1 MAKRKAMIPL
11 KDLQSNR
18 FLQGFPPKY
27 VRQLRSIARMQEF
40 PLATVLFRQGTEWP
54 FVYLVLSGNV
64 KLEVNVPG
72 RGILP
77 VQEVGPGEL
86 VGWSPVLG
94 LGLMTAT
101 ARTRSKCRLA
111 EMEASKLLAMAETE
125 LKFGVEFFRRT
136 AAALAERL
144 CAMRLQAWGPPPPD
158 LLGGLPK

>member
-40 PLATVLFRQGTEWP
+40 PLGTVLFREGTEWP

-86 VGWSPVLG
+86 LSLIHI
-94 LGLMTAT
+94 
-101 ARTRSKCRLA
+101 
-111 EMEASKLLAMAETE
+111 
-125 LKFGVEFFRRT
+125 
-136 AAALAERL
+136 
-144 CAMRLQAWGPPPPD
+144 
-158 LLGGLPK
+158 